1 MFLKDKGPSPAQIHP
16 CRFPQAPLH
25 QLHHLFFLSSVTG
38 LCETFS
44 LPSSSAACPAGSAPI
59 HLTPLYLTSPELQ
72 ATPWTWLPI
81 SSYPYLGRLPS
92 PLGWVFPSYVL
103 LPLSSFGVLVEPSVF
118 LYSKSGVLVV
128 PSVYLYFNPGVLVV
142 PSVYLYSFSNVLKLL
157 DGFSK
162 CHGSVWAPQRLS
174 LTFLYTLAGYVHSEC
189 GSTQ

>member
-1 MFLKDKGPSPAQIHP
+1 MFLKDKGPVPARIHP

-25 QLHHLFFLSSVTG
+25 QLHHLFLLSSVTG

-44 LPSSSAACPAGSAPI
+44 LPSSSAACPAGSALI

-81 SSYPYLGRLPS
+81 SSYPYVGRLPS

-103 LPLSSFGVLVEPSVF
+103 FPLSSS
-118 LYSKSGVLVV
+118 
-128 PSVYLYFNPGVLVV
+128 GVLVV

-157 DGFSK
+157 GGFSK
-162 CHGSVWAPQRLS
+162 CHGSVWAPQRLG